1 MIASLAL
8 TSLLALPSLF
18 KSVSAT
24 PAEPSIAGRA
34 TCTVT
39 GAQNAGTDDV
49 PAIKAAIAS
58 CSTGTVV
65 LSAGVTYALRST
77 LDLSECSGCTIA
89 IEGTLKLSDDL
100 DYWEGKQAAIL
111 VNGVTG
117 ATITSQTSTG
127 LVDGNGVPFW
137 TGTPLNHIP
146 ESLLPSALSSPS
158 IIQILTSWCIYLA
171 QNSPRTLTTL
181 ARP

>member
-1 MIASLAL
+1 MIALPALTALLTLPPLLESAFAVPHEPSLAR
-8 TSLLALPSLF
+8 
-18 KSVSAT
+18 
-24 PAEPSIAGRA
+24 RA

-49 PAIKAAIAS
+49 PAIEAAIAS
-58 CSTGTVV
+58 CSTGTVI
-65 LSAGVTYALRST
+65 LSAGITYAIRST
-77 LDLSECSGCTIA
+77 LDLSGCSGCTIA

-137 TGTPLNHIP
+137 TGMSYCIL
-146 ESLLPSALSSPS
+146 ELPPTSALSSVH
-158 IIQILTSWCIYLA
+158 YLHF
-171 QNSPRTLTTL
+171 
-181 ARP
+181 

>member
-8 TSLLALPSLF
+8 TSLLALPSLL
-18 KSVSAT
+18 KSASAT
-24 PAEPSIAGRA
+24 PAKPYIAKRA

-49 PAIKAAIAS
+49 PAIEAAIAS
-58 CSTGTVV
+58 CPTGTIV
-65 LSAGVTYALRST
+65 LSAGITYALRST
-77 LDLSECSGCTIA
+77 LDLSGCSGCTIA

-111 VNGVTG
+111 VNGVTD

-137 TGTPLNHIP
+137 TGT
-146 ESLLPSALSSPS
+146 SLDYIRVALRRLLS
-158 IIQILTSWCIYLA
+158 IFLTPWWLCLA
-171 QNSPRTLTTL
+171 QNLPRTLITL